1 MILKDKYMVDGKT
14 QVMDEEQLKRRKEM
28 NIEIAQKTKNLKK
41 IREKIN
47 DIEHQSVLD
56 SIKNDYWKK
65 DKISEVIWWL

>member
-1 MILKDKYMVDGKT
+1 MILKDKYMVDDKKL
-14 QVMDEEQLKRRKEM
+14 VLNDEQLKRRKEM

-56 SIKNDYWKK
+56 SIKNDY
-65 DKISEVIWWL
+65 

>member
-1 MILKDKYMVDGKT
+1 MILEDAYMVDNKKL
-14 QVMDEEQLKRRKEM
+14 VLNDEQLKRRKEM

-56 SIKNDYWKK
+56 SIKNDYW
-65 DKISEVIWWL
+65 

>member
-1 MILKDKYMVDGKT
+1 MILEDAYMVDNKKM
-14 QVMDEEQLKRRKEM
+14 VLNDEQLKRRKEM

-56 SIKNDYWKK
+56 SIKNDY
-65 DKISEVIWWL
+65 

>member
-1 MILKDKYMVDGKT
+1 MILKDKYMVDDKT

-28 NIEIAQKTKNLKK
+28 NIEIAQKTNNLKK

-65 DKISEVIWWL
+65 R

>member
-1 MILKDKYMVDGKT
+1 MILKDKYMVDDKT

-56 SIKNDYWKK
+56 SIKNDY
-65 DKISEVIWWL
+65 

>member
-1 MILKDKYMVDGKT
+1 MILEDAYMVDNKKL
-14 QVMDEEQLKRRKEM
+14 VLNDEQLKRRKEM

-56 SIKNDYWKK
+56 SIKNDY
-65 DKISEVIWWL
+65 